1 MIKNFTLLL
10 TFLTPILL
18 AAQQIP
24 QSSLYNH
31 NTYDFNTAVAGVD
44 GNLSI
49 NADLRRQW
57 LGLEGAPATQY
68 INAHLPIYYTRG
80 GFGLALKNTTI
91 GVTRNLRASLG
102 YNQIININ
110 ENTVLSV
117 GLSGG
122 LDQHVFNGQDL
133 RTPDGDYGDPVT
145 ISHADFILSET
156 QESAIAPIVSASIY
170 LKSKQL
176 RVGIS
181 GDNLLASTFEFDNSR
196 SDIVFNQI
204 RHYYGYISYELDLGS
219 DLVLR
224 PSVLLKAEMAELQT
238 DLNIT
243 AEFQDMFILGAGYRG
258 YSAIS
263 TDAIV
268 FQGGIR
274 MNNNLQFIYS
284 YDFGLSELVSTH
296 TGSHE
301 ILVKYEIETK
311 IGKGNPPPIIYN
323 PRFL

>member
-1 MIKNFTLLL
+1 MTKNFTLLF
-10 TFLTPILL
+10 FLLMPILL
-18 AAQQIP
+18 SAQQIP

-31 NTYDFNTAVAGVD
+31 NIFGFNTAVAGVD

-68 INAHLPIYYTRG
+68 LNAHVPIYITRG
-80 GFGLALKNTTI
+80 GFGVEVKNTTI
-91 GVTRNLRASLG
+91 GVTRNLRARLG
-102 YNQIININ
+102 YNQIVNIG
-110 ENTVLSV
+110 ENTIVSF

-122 LDQHVFNGQDL
+122 VDQHTFNGQDL
-133 RTPDGDYGDPVT
+133 TTPDGIYEPGT
-145 ISHADFILSET
+145 FTHADLVLSESN
-156 QESAIAPIVSASIY
+156 ESAVAPIISASIY
-170 LKSKQL
+170 LKHKQL
-176 RVGIS
+176 RVGLS
-181 GDNLLASTFEFDNSR
+181 GDNLLASTFEFDNDR

-204 RHYYGYISYELDLGS
+204 RHYYGYVTYELDLGN
-219 DLVLR
+219 DLVFK
-224 PSVLLKAEMAELQT
+224 PSVLLKAEMAELQV
-238 DLNIT
+238 DLNLS
-243 AEFQDMFILGAGYRG
+243 AELQEMFILGAGYRG
-258 YSAIS
+258 YSALS
-263 TDAIV
+263 SDSVV

-301 ILVKYEIETK
+301 ILVKYEIPTK
-311 IGKGNPPPIIYN
+311 IGKGVPPPIIYN